1 LGFANRQAIR
11 DGGFSECRGTT
22 QKARRVSMLT
32 IALLLLLSA
41 FVVTLLSAL
50 NKAPLWVA
58 MILVVVVLL
67 IQNLPVR

>member
-1 LGFANRQAIR
+1 
-11 DGGFSECRGTT
+11 
-22 QKARRVSMLT
+22 MLT

-41 FVVTLLSAL
+41 FVVTLFAAV

-67 IQNLPVR
+67 LQSLPLR

>member
-1 LGFANRQAIR
+1 
-11 DGGFSECRGTT
+11 
-22 QKARRVSMLT
+22 MLT

-67 IQNLPVR
+67 LQSLPLR